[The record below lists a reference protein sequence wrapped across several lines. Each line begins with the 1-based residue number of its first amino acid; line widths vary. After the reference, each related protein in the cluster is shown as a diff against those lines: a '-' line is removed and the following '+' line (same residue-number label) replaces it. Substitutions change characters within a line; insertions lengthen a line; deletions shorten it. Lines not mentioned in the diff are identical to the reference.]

1 MPCCLRHPAARV
13 ALLPATPCSSHA
25 LQPVSPCCPL
35 HPAARTPCSQRRPAA
50 CVALHPASPYCPRAL
65 LPVSPSCPHAQQ
77 PTRCPARP
85 ALQPAR
91 CPVLQPAC
99 CPFLQLARRL
109 PAADAAHAHC
119 APCPHAA
126 LAAAL
131 PMYFTAAS
139 GGGQQQQHQPETLSL
154 QQLCE
159 WVIWQGRS
167 GTGAWDFI
175 GRSGW
180 GTGTKGTTRGTG
192 QQRQQSQEETLL
204 VQQLREWFSQWRI
217 PGSAEAASLGACEPG
232 STGAPPV
239 EALHTF
245 TLDSGSTRCF
255 FRDCTTVTPLIAPV
269 PVSLADPF
277 RGPVVARSSTILP
290 YPAAPSGSLAGFYL
304 PSFTTNLTLLWHHR
318 LGHPSLPRLRSM
330 HSRLLVSGLPRS
342 LPPLPCSLAPP
353 CLPCVEGRQSAS
365 PHSSFPPTTAP
376 LQTLHL
382 DVWGPAPVRGTDQE
396 RYFRLVVDDYT
407 RYTMVFPLRSKA
419 DVYKVLIPWIRA
431 TRRQLRE
438 RFRRDLPVL
447 CLHSDRGSEFSSGLL
462 AEFCRDESIVQSF
475 TLLASPHHNGIAEH
489 RIGLIMEVAL
499 NLWPHVSLPET
510 SPTLRWTGKV
520 GDASA
525 FWVWGTLPLLRDTT
539 ANKISPRTL
548 PPQGPAPSAVG
559 TGAAE
564 GGDTGGKGSG
574 GAETG
579 GEGSGCAEN
588 GGEGSGGVETG
599 GAVSPNGGGAVG
611 APAAYPSI
619 GQQQPPSRLE
629 TPSPQ
634 QLREWVVRRGRSGA
648 GAWSFLDAGG
658 AAGAGGAAA
667 AAGGAGAA
675 GASGDGGAGAAVA
688 GSAGAAGAG
697 GTGAASA
704 AGAAGAGGAGAAC
717 QRNNW

>member
-1 MPCCLRHPAARV
+1 M
-13 ALLPATPCSSHA
+13 ATMT
-25 LQPVSPCCPL
+25 V
-35 HPAARTPCSQRRPAA
+35 
-50 CVALHPASPYCPRAL
+50 
-65 LPVSPSCPHAQQ
+65 
-77 PTRCPARP
+77 
-85 ALQPAR
+85 
-91 CPVLQPAC
+91 
-99 CPFLQLARRL
+99 
-109 PAADAAHAHC
+109 
-119 APCPHAA
+119 
-126 LAAAL
+126 
-131 PMYFTAAS
+131 TAAS

-304 PSFTTNLTLLWHHR
+304 PSFTTNLVSNAVLHDLFVTVAA
-318 LGHPSLPRLRSM
+318 
-330 HSRLLVSGLPRS
+330 SRPMTASSQVSASGQLAVSCSCLPRS

-489 RIGLIMEVAL
+489 RIGLIMEL

-548 PPQGPAPSAVG
+548 PPQGPAPSGVSQVDPPPLIEPLEISSESSGPTEGGDPAADDTATTRRSPRLENPPGFPPRPSSPPLQLVAVVVPKHYSGTVIALLFSLQTITAVG

-579 GEGSGCAEN
+579 GEGSGGAEN